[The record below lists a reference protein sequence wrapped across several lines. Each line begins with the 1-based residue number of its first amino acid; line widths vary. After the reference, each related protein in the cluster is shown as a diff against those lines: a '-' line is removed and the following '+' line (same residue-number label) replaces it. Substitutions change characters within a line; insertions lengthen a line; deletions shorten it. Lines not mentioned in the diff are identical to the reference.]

1 MLIRRP
7 GQPWHPFQPA
17 LHDERALQT
26 LLVQSPSLLPSPGPG
41 ELAVAANFR
50 IGSTASVDLLGVGVD
65 GRIVLVECG
74 RQEGPGRRP
83 MGGAALAVGA
93 GLWRAPYE
101 EFDRAFAVR
110 AGVPLLDKVAA
121 IARAGGLGWD
131 ENTFRTG
138 VADNLASGRFQ
149 LILAVDVVSDEVRQ
163 VVAYL
168 NAGARPG
175 LAAVALGLRY
185 HAEEGV
191 EILIPTVF
199 RGDGSRDDVLADGG
213 RGGAS
218 PEVSLPAMTG
228 QATPEPAG
236 VQASS
241 LGRPAAAPAPA
252 GTASGPAPKA
262 AAPSAPPAGSGA
274 PAPAPTASAPPAEP
288 AAAAPSAHV
297 PGSASSM
304 PAAAPAPSAGRPPA
318 ADPGAGKA
326 PASRPA
332 SPFAR
337 PAGQE
342 AEAPATS
349 TEPATPAS
357 AVGPAPAAAAPAPAA
372 ATPAAAPAPSATSAA
387 PAPSAPTDAT
397 GSPAAGA
404 EPAPAPAAAP
414 RAARPGTST
423 PIGTQGEHTLF
434 AALEASCL
442 PAAVEAVRRLY
453 HIARDRGRELQWG
466 HGDHPAVTA
475 VYEVDGKPVGVWSCY
490 TDLKPSFVV
499 NFEWLAPHV
508 PIERLQRL
516 ADRLAELPS
525 VPERL
530 AGLAEAGYKR
540 RLALAVNAV
549 LAQPGA
555 ADVISSA
562 LNELLD
568 PEGARAAAGT
578 TTSVP
583 PPPPAAAG
591 RGK

>member
-7 GQPWHPFQPA
+7 GQPWHPLQPA

-93 GLWRAPYE
+93 GLWRAPYD

-131 ENTFRTG
+131 ENAFRSG
-138 VADNLASGRFQ
+138 VTENLAAGRFQ

-191 EILIPTVF
+191 EILIPSVF
-199 RGDGSRDDVLADGG
+199 RADGGRDEAAADGG
-213 RGGAS
+213 RGGVPAD
-218 PEVSLPAMTG
+218 VSLPAPSDTPQPAG
-228 QATPEPAG
+228 IQAT
-236 VQASS
+236 S
-241 LGRPAAAPAPA
+241 LPSRPAPA
-252 GTASGPAPKA
+252 SASAPSGIASGPAPTA
-262 AAPSAPPAGSGA
+262 VAPSAPVASAPSG
-274 PAPAPTASAPPAEP
+274 PSTSPTASAAPA
-288 AAAAPSAHV
+288 S
-297 PGSASSM
+297 SASR
-304 PAAAPAPSAGRPPA
+304 AVA
-318 ADPGAGKA
+318 ADPVPGEA
-326 PASRPA
+326 PASGSS

-337 PAGQE
+337 PADQE

-349 TEPATPAS
+349 TDVSAPAEPTSETPGSSAPAASDATPM
-357 AVGPAPAAAAPAPAA
+357 PAAEATPITPSAAAPARAA
-372 ATPAAAPAPSATSAA
+372 ARSGGGTPV
-387 PAPSAPTDAT
+387 
-397 GSPAAGA
+397 GS
-404 EPAPAPAAAP
+404 
-414 RAARPGTST
+414 
-423 PIGTQGEHTLF
+423 QGEHALF

-442 PAAVEAVRRLY
+442 PAAVDAVRRLY

-475 VYEVDGKPVGVWSCY
+475 VYEVDGKSVGVWSCY

-499 NFEWLAPHV
+499 NFEWLAPHL

-555 ADVISSA
+555 ADVINSA
-562 LNELLD
+562 LTELLD
-568 PEGARAAAGT
+568 PDAASAAAT
-578 TTSVP
+578 ATSVP
-583 PPPPAAAG
+583 PPPPAAAAG
-591 RGK
+591 SRANKQS

>member
-7 GQPWHPFQPA
+7 GQPWHPLQPA

-93 GLWRAPYE
+93 GLWRAPYD

-131 ENTFRTG
+131 ENAFRAG
-138 VADNLASGRFQ
+138 VTDNLAAGRFQ

-175 LAAVALGLRY
+175 LASVALGLRY

-191 EILIPTVF
+191 EILIPSVF
-199 RGDGSRDDVLADGG
+199 RADGGREESADGG
-213 RGGAS
+213 RGAPGGD
-218 PEVSLPAMTG
+218 VSISAMGDTPQPA
-228 QATPEPAG
+228 A
-236 VQASS
+236 VQT
-241 LGRPAAAPAPA
+241 AAPAAPA
-252 GTASGPAPKA
+252 TPAPATAPTGAATAPAPKA
-262 AAPSAPPAGSGA
+262 AAPTPP
-274 PAPAPTASAPPAEP
+274 
-288 AAAAPSAHV
+288 APSA
-297 PGSASSM
+297 S
-304 PAAAPAPSAGRPPA
+304 AAPAPSSGGASVADPAPGRAPA
-318 ADPGAGKA
+318 AGSSSPFV
-326 PASRPA
+326 RPA
-332 SPFAR
+332 E
-337 PAGQE
+337 QE

-349 TEPATPAS
+349 TDVPATE
-357 AVGPAPAAAAPAPAA
+357 VGEVAEAAQAETADSPAPANRSDVAPE
-372 ATPAAAPAPSATSAA
+372 T
-387 PAPSAPTDAT
+387 
-397 GSPAAGA
+397 
-404 EPAPAPAAAP
+404 APAAAP
-414 RAARPGTST
+414 KAATRPSGPTSA
-423 PIGTQGEHTLF
+423 IGTQGEHALF
-434 AALEASCL
+434 TALEESCL
-442 PAAVEAVRRLY
+442 PAAVDAVRRLY

-490 TDLKPSFVV
+490 TDLKPSFVL

-508 PIERLQRL
+508 PLERLQRL

-530 AGLAEAGYKR
+530 TGLAEAGYKR

-555 ADVISSA
+555 ADVINSA
-562 LNELLD
+562 LTELLD
-568 PEGARAAAGT
+568 PEGAKAAAAAP
-578 TTSVP
+578 SVP
-583 PPPPAAAG
+583 PPPPASAG
-591 RGK
+591 SRGNKSS

>member
-7 GQPWHPFQPA
+7 GQPWHPLQPA

-110 AGVPLLDKVAA
+110 AGVPLLDKVSA

-131 ENTFRTG
+131 ENTFRQSVG
-138 VADNLASGRFQ
+138 DNLAAGRFH

-191 EILIPTVF
+191 EILIPSVF
-199 RGDGSRDDVLADGG
+199 RADGSREEAAADSG
-213 RGGAS
+213 RGGSS
-218 PEVSLPAMTG
+218 PDLSMPAMAG
-228 QATPEPAG
+228 APEPAG
-236 VQASS
+236 MQASLS
-241 LGRPAAAPAPA
+241 RPAPEPSAASASTSTVSAPAA
-252 GTASGPAPKA
+252 GG
-262 AAPSAPPAGSGA
+262 
-274 PAPAPTASAPPAEP
+274 
-288 AAAAPSAHV
+288 
-297 PGSASSM
+297 
-304 PAAAPAPSAGRPPA
+304 A
-318 ADPGAGKA
+318 ADPAPGKA
-326 PASRPA
+326 SATGSPSPFDRPA
-332 SPFAR
+332 DQA
-337 PAGQE
+337 

-349 TEPATPAS
+349 ITTSIVDDADAPVVETTDDRAIDEPAAS
-357 AVGPAPAAAAPAPAA
+357 SEP
-372 ATPAAAPAPSATSAA
+372 
-387 PAPSAPTDAT
+387 
-397 GSPAAGA
+397 
-404 EPAPAPAAAP
+404 EPAPAPEPSPSARTAGRTGAAAVGAP
-414 RAARPGTST
+414 T
-423 PIGTQGEHTLF
+423 PIGSQGEHALF
-434 AALEASCL
+434 AALEESCL
-442 PAAVEAVRRLY
+442 PAAVDAVRRLY

-475 VYEVDGKPVGVWSCY
+475 VYEVEGKPVGVWSCY

-508 PIERLQRL
+508 PIDRLQRL

-555 ADVISSA
+555 ADVINSA
-562 LNELLD
+562 LTELID
-568 PEGARAAAGT
+568 PEAARAAAAAAS
-578 TTSVP
+578 SVP
-583 PPPPAAAG
+583 PPPPG
-591 RGK
+591 SRR

>member
-7 GQPWHPFQPA
+7 GQPWHPLQPA

-110 AGVPLLDKVAA
+110 AGVPLLDKAA
-121 IARAGGLGWD
+121 SIARAGGLGWD
-131 ENTFRTG
+131 ENAFRSG
-138 VADNLASGRFQ
+138 VTDNLAAGRFH

-191 EILIPTVF
+191 ELLIPTVF
-199 RGDGSRDDVLADGG
+199 SGDGGRDAVGADGG
-213 RGGAS
+213 RSGAS
-218 PEVSLPAMTG
+218 SEVSLPA
-228 QATPEPAG
+228 ASDSPEPAG
-236 VQASS
+236 IQASS
-241 LGRPAAAPAPA
+241 IPARPAPAPA
-252 GTASGPAPKA
+252 QAPASSGVATGPALTGVAPTA
-262 AAPSAPPAGSGA
+262 PSASVAPSAP
-274 PAPAPTASAPPAEP
+274 
-288 AAAAPSAHV
+288 V
-297 PGSASSM
+297 
-304 PAAAPAPSAGRPPA
+304 AGRAPA
-318 ADPGAGKA
+318 ADPAPAKA
-326 PASRPA
+326 PASGSS

-337 PAGQE
+337 LAAQE
-342 AEAPATS
+342 VEAPATS
-349 TEPATPAS
+349 SDPAPAGEPAASSPSPEPEREPAPDLEATAAIPAADIPVAAIPEVGATPAPARPRPGAS
-357 AVGPAPAAAAPAPAA
+357 AAVG
-372 ATPAAAPAPSATSAA
+372 
-387 PAPSAPTDAT
+387 
-397 GSPAAGA
+397 G
-404 EPAPAPAAAP
+404 
-414 RAARPGTST
+414 
-423 PIGTQGEHTLF
+423 QGEHALF

-442 PAAVEAVRRLY
+442 PGAVDAVRRLY

-475 VYEVDGKPVGVWSCY
+475 VYDLDGKAVGVWSCY

-508 PIERLQRL
+508 PMERLQLL

-555 ADVISSA
+555 ADVINSA
-562 LNELLD
+562 LTELLD
-568 PEGARAAAGT
+568 PAAAAAGAAAT
-578 TTSVP
+578 TVP
-583 PPPPAAAG
+583 PPPPAAAAG
-591 RGK
+591 SRGTKQS

>member
-7 GQPWHPFQPA
+7 GQPWHPLQPA

-65 GRIVLVECG
+65 GRVALVECG

-131 ENTFRTG
+131 ENAFRSAVT
-138 VADNLASGRFQ
+138 DNLAAGRFQ

-191 EILIPTVF
+191 EILIPSVV
-199 RGDGSRDDVLADGG
+199 RADGG
-213 RGGAS
+213 RDEAPADSGRGGA
-218 PEVSLPAMTG
+218 PAEAAAPVMADAP
-228 QATPEPAG
+228 QPAG
-236 VQASS
+236 VQASVAS
-241 LGRPAAAPAPA
+241 EPVEAAAGRSGMTSAPAPPPTA
-252 GTASGPAPKA
+252 TASPSSPTATAFPAPA
-262 AAPSAPPAGSGA
+262 AGRVGADDPVPGRA
-274 PAPAPTASAPPAEP
+274 PAPGTPSPFAPPAEP
-288 AAAAPSAHV
+288 
-297 PGSASSM
+297 
-304 PAAAPAPSAGRPPA
+304 
-318 ADPGAGKA
+318 
-326 PASRPA
+326 
-332 SPFAR
+332 
-337 PAGQE
+337 E

-349 TEPATPAS
+349 TDLS
-357 AVGPAPAAAAPAPAA
+357 APAESANEAVAAPLVE
-372 ATPAAAPAPSATSAA
+372 TPQPGSEPAPSA
-387 PAPSAPTDAT
+387 D
-397 GSPAAGA
+397 
-404 EPAPAPAAAP
+404 PAPA
-414 RAARPGTST
+414 RATARAGAS
-423 PIGTQGEHTLF
+423 PIGTQGEHSLF
-434 AALEASCL
+434 TALEASCL
-442 PAAVEAVRRLY
+442 PAAVDAVRRLY

-475 VYEVDGKPVGVWSCY
+475 VYDVDGKAVGVWSCY

-516 ADRLAELPS
+516 AERLAELPS

-555 ADVISSA
+555 ADVINAA
-562 LNELLD
+562 LTELLD
-568 PEGARAAAGT
+568 PEGATAAASAS
-578 TTSVP
+578 SVP

-591 RGK
+591 NRANKPS

>member
-7 GQPWHPFQPA
+7 GQPWHPLQPA

-110 AGVPLLDKVAA
+110 AGVPLLDKVSS
-121 IARAGGLGWD
+121 IARAGSLGWD
-131 ENTFRTG
+131 ENAFRSS
-138 VADNLASGRFQ
+138 VAENLAAGRFQ

-175 LAAVALGLRY
+175 LASVALGLRY

-191 EILIPTVF
+191 EVLIPSVF
-199 RGDGSRDDVLADGG
+199 RADGG
-213 RGGAS
+213 REEGADGLSGVDIQLMTDAPETAGIQAQVTAS
-218 PEVSLPAMTG
+218 P
-228 QATPEPAG
+228 
-236 VQASS
+236 
-241 LGRPAAAPAPA
+241 AAPAA
-252 GTASGPAPKA
+252 SATASVTAPAPKA
-262 AAPSAPPAGSGA
+262 SAPSAAPTSAPATSGSGTA
-274 PAPAPTASAPPAEP
+274 GPGPGKASAT
-288 AAAAPSAHV
+288 
-297 PGSASSM
+297 GASS
-304 PAAAPAPSAGRPPA
+304 PFEQAAE
-318 ADPGAGKA
+318 
-326 PASRPA
+326 
-332 SPFAR
+332 
-337 PAGQE
+337 QE
-342 AEAPATS
+342 GEAPATS
-349 TEPATPAS
+349 TEATIADEVDSPVIEISDDATAEDAPPATDAEL
-357 AVGPAPAAAAPAPAA
+357 V
-372 ATPAAAPAPSATSAA
+372 SAA
-387 PAPSAPTDAT
+387 RVSTGRTVGGEAPV
-397 GSPAAGA
+397 
-404 EPAPAPAAAP
+404 
-414 RAARPGTST
+414 
-423 PIGTQGEHTLF
+423 GTQGEHALF
-434 AALEASCL
+434 SALEESCL
-442 PAAVEAVRRLY
+442 PAAVDAVRRLY

-475 VYEVDGKPVGVWSCY
+475 VYEVEGKPVGVWSCY

-555 ADVISSA
+555 ADLINSA
-562 LNELLD
+562 LTELID
-568 PEGARAAAGT
+568 PEAAKAAAT
-578 TTSVP
+578 AATSVP
-583 PPPPAAAG
+583 PPPPG
-591 RGK
+591 SRR

>member
-131 ENTFRTG
+131 ENAFRAG
-138 VADNLASGRFQ
+138 VGENLAAGRFQ

-199 RGDGSRDDVLADGG
+199 RGEGGPEALDIG
-213 RGGAS
+213 RGSAS
-218 PEVSLPAMTG
+218 AEVSLPAVSG
-228 QATPEPAG
+228 APEPAG
-236 VQASS
+236 VQATS
-241 LGRPAAAPAPA
+241 LPSRPAPAAAPSAV
-252 GTASGPAPKA
+252 ASGPAPKA
-262 AAPSAPPAGSGA
+262 AAPAPSAAPPAAPSASVAPPA
-274 PAPAPTASAPPAEP
+274 PAPAPARAVDPAPAK
-288 AAAAPSAHV
+288 
-297 PGSASSM
+297 
-304 PAAAPAPSAGRPPA
+304 APAPGTS
-318 ADPGAGKA
+318 
-326 PASRPA
+326 

-337 PAGQE
+337 PAAQE

-349 TEPATPAS
+349 SDPSGAASAVATPA
-357 AVGPAPAAAAPAPAA
+357 AAAPARPAPAAAAPAAAAPARPAPAA
-372 ATPAAAPAPSATSAA
+372 AAPAVVPPPEPALAVEDTPAAPAPEAAAPAPAVVPAQPASRPAA
-387 PAPSAPTDAT
+387 SAPV
-397 GSPAAGA
+397 GGQG
-404 EPAPAPAAAP
+404 EPA
-414 RAARPGTST
+414 
-423 PIGTQGEHTLF
+423 LF

-442 PAAVEAVRRLY
+442 PAAVDAVRRLY

-475 VYEVDGKPVGVWSCY
+475 VYDIDGKAVGVWSCY

-562 LNELLD
+562 LTELLD
-568 PEGARAAAGT
+568 PAAAKAGNAGP
-578 TTSVP
+578 SVP
-583 PPPPAAAG
+583 PPPPAAAAG
-591 RGK
+591 SRANKQS

>member
-7 GQPWHPFQPA
+7 GQPWHPLQPA

-93 GLWRAPYE
+93 GLWRAPYD

-131 ENTFRTG
+131 ESAFRAG
-138 VADNLASGRFQ
+138 VTDNLAAGRFQ

-175 LAAVALGLRY
+175 LASVALGLRY

-191 EILIPTVF
+191 EILIPSVF
-199 RGDGSRDDVLADGG
+199 RADGG
-213 RGGAS
+213 RDDSADTGRGAASGGD
-218 PEVSLPAMTG
+218 VSVPAV
-228 QATPEPAG
+228 ADAPRPAG
-236 VQASS
+236 VQASAS
-241 LGRPAAAPAPA
+241 VPAAPAPA
-252 GTASGPAPKA
+252 SAPSGAVSAPAPKA
-262 AAPSAPPAGSGA
+262 AAPAPPTTAAA
-274 PAPAPTASAPPAEP
+274 PPAPTASADPVPGRAP
-288 AAAAPSAHV
+288 AA
-297 PGSASSM
+297 GSS
-304 PAAAPAPSAGRPPA
+304 
-318 ADPGAGKA
+318 
-326 PASRPA
+326 

-337 PAGQE
+337 LADQE

-349 TEPATPAS
+349 TDVPVAEVAEVTPAD
-357 AVGPAPAAAAPAPAA
+357 AGDTPAPANGSDAAPE
-372 ATPAAAPAPSATSAA
+372 AT
-387 PAPSAPTDAT
+387 
-397 GSPAAGA
+397 
-404 EPAPAPAAAP
+404 PAPAPAKAD
-414 RAARPGTST
+414 ARPSGPTS
-423 PIGTQGEHTLF
+423 PVGTQGEHSLF
-434 AALEASCL
+434 AALEESCL
-442 PAAVEAVRRLY
+442 PAAVDAVRRLY

-508 PIERLQRL
+508 PVDRLQRL

-555 ADVISSA
+555 ADVINSA

-568 PEGARAAAGT
+568 PEGAKASAAAP
-578 TTSVP
+578 SVP
-583 PPPPAAAG
+583 PPPPTATG
-591 RGK
+591 SRGNKSS

>member
-7 GQPWHPFQPA
+7 GQPWHPLQPA

-93 GLWRAPYE
+93 GLWRAPYD

-131 ENTFRTG
+131 ESAFRAG
-138 VADNLASGRFQ
+138 VTDNLAAGRFQ

-175 LAAVALGLRY
+175 LASVALGLRY

-191 EILIPTVF
+191 EILIPSVF
-199 RGDGSRDDVLADGG
+199 RADGGREESSDGG

-218 PEVSLPAMTG
+218 GGDLSMPAMADAP
-228 QATPEPAG
+228 QPAG
-236 VQASS
+236 VQASAAAAPTS
-241 LGRPAAAPAPA
+241 PTPAAAPTGA
-252 GTASGPAPKA
+252 ASAPAPKA
-262 AAPSAPPAGSGA
+262 VAPSEPTTAAAPPAPSGTADPAPGRA
-274 PAPAPTASAPPAEP
+274 PAAGSSPPFVPPAE
-288 AAAAPSAHV
+288 
-297 PGSASSM
+297 
-304 PAAAPAPSAGRPPA
+304 
-318 ADPGAGKA
+318 
-326 PASRPA
+326 
-332 SPFAR
+332 
-337 PAGQE
+337 QE

-349 TEPATPAS
+349 TDAPAETAEAIVDVADAAPAS
-357 AVGPAPAAAAPAPAA
+357 AGASVASPEAAQAAAPAPR
-372 ATPAAAPAPSATSAA
+372 PSGPTS
-387 PAPSAPTDAT
+387 PV
-397 GSPAAGA
+397 
-404 EPAPAPAAAP
+404 
-414 RAARPGTST
+414 
-423 PIGTQGEHTLF
+423 GTQGEHSLF
-434 AALEASCL
+434 TALEESCL
-442 PAAVEAVRRLY
+442 PAAVDAVRRLY

-475 VYEVDGKPVGVWSCY
+475 VYEVEGKPVGVWSCY

-508 PIERLQRL
+508 PLDRLQRL

-555 ADVISSA
+555 ADVINSA

-568 PEGARAAAGT
+568 PAGAKAAAASP
-578 TTSVP
+578 SVP

-591 RGK
+591 SRGNKN

>member
-7 GQPWHPFQPA
+7 GQPWHPLQPA

-110 AGVPLLDKVAA
+110 AGVPLLDKVAS

-131 ENTFRTG
+131 EASFRSNVG
-138 VADNLASGRFQ
+138 DNLTAGRFQ

-191 EILIPTVF
+191 EILIPSVF
-199 RGDGSRDDVLADGG
+199 RADGG
-213 RGGAS
+213 REDAAAESGRSGGS
-218 PEVSLPAMTG
+218 TDVSIPA
-228 QATPEPAG
+228 ATEAPQPAG
-236 VQASS
+236 VQASGVTS
-241 LGRPAAAPAPA
+241 APAPA
-252 GTASGPAPKA
+252 GSAAPSATGSGAAPKA
-262 AAPSAPPAGSGA
+262 AAPPGPSASTSSAPAAGRA
-274 PAPAPTASAPPAEP
+274 VADPAP
-288 AAAAPSAHV
+288 
-297 PGSASSM
+297 
-304 PAAAPAPSAGRPPA
+304 GR
-318 ADPGAGKA
+318 A
-326 PASRPA
+326 PASGPSSPFERPA
-332 SPFAR
+332 D
-337 PAGQE
+337 QE

-349 TEPATPAS
+349 TEVSITDIDTAGAAAATAAIDITASPAAEVGSVAEATERREATAPARE
-357 AVGPAPAAAAPAPAA
+357 PAPAAPARP
-372 ATPAAAPAPSATSAA
+372 
-387 PAPSAPTDAT
+387 
-397 GSPAAGA
+397 
-404 EPAPAPAAAP
+404 AP
-414 RAARPGTST
+414 RAAAPPVAVG
-423 PIGTQGEHTLF
+423 GQGEHALF
-434 AALEASCL
+434 AALEESCL
-442 PAAVEAVRRLY
+442 PAAVDAVRRLY

-508 PIERLQRL
+508 PIDRLQRL

-555 ADVISSA
+555 ADVINSA
-562 LNELLD
+562 LTELID
-568 PEGARAAAGT
+568 PAAANAAASASG
-578 TTSVP
+578 TSVP
-583 PPPPAAAG
+583 PPPPG
-591 RGK
+591 TRR

>member
-7 GQPWHPFQPA
+7 GQPWHPLQPA

-110 AGVPLLDKVAA
+110 AGVPLLDKVAS

-131 ENTFRTG
+131 ENGFRTA
-138 VADNLASGRFQ
+138 VSDNLAGGRFQ

-191 EILIPTVF
+191 EILIPSVF
-199 RGDGSRDDVLADGG
+199 RADASRDDTGADSARTGSADSGG
-213 RGGAS
+213 NV
-218 PEVSLPAMTG
+218 PTPA
-228 QATPEPAG
+228 APDAAAHPAAA

-241 LGRPAAAPAPA
+241 AAPNRPATATAPSGSVTTPSPTAATPGGAPASPAPPVPSASAASAPGA
-252 GTASGPAPKA
+252 GTAIDPGPGRAPA
-262 AAPSAPPAGSGA
+262 AGS
-274 PAPAPTASAPPAEP
+274 T
-288 AAAAPSAHV
+288 
-297 PGSASSM
+297 
-304 PAAAPAPSAGRPPA
+304 
-318 ADPGAGKA
+318 
-326 PASRPA
+326 

-337 PAGQE
+337 PAEQE

-349 TEPATPAS
+349 TDDVDPAATEAVPTVESESSSPAEASGS
-357 AVGPAPAAAAPAPAA
+357 APSGGSDAPAAAATPETAQAAAPSAFGSAPAA
-372 ATPAAAPAPSATSAA
+372 P
-387 PAPSAPTDAT
+387 
-397 GSPAAGA
+397 
-404 EPAPAPAAAP
+404 
-414 RAARPGTST
+414 ARPSGTT
-423 PIGTQGEHTLF
+423 APVGTQGEHDLF
-434 AALEASCL
+434 AALEQSCL
-442 PAAVEAVRRLY
+442 PAAVDAVRRLY

-530 AGLAEAGYKR
+530 AGLAEAGYRR

-568 PEGARAAAGT
+568 PAAAKAAASAGN
-578 TTSVP
+578 SVP
-583 PPPPAAAG
+583 PPPPGA
-591 RGK
+591 RR

>member
-7 GQPWHPFQPA
+7 GQPWHPLQPA

-93 GLWRAPYE
+93 GLWRAPYD

-131 ENTFRTG
+131 ESAFRAG
-138 VADNLASGRFQ
+138 VTDNLAAGRFQ

-175 LAAVALGLRY
+175 LASVALGLRY

-191 EILIPTVF
+191 EILIPSVF
-199 RGDGSRDDVLADGG
+199 RADGARDESGDGG
-213 RGGAS
+213 RGAAPGGDLS
-218 PEVSLPAMTG
+218 IPAM
-228 QATPEPAG
+228 ADTPQPAG

-241 LGRPAAAPAPA
+241 PAAPATPA
-252 GTASGPAPKA
+252 PAATPSGAATAPAPKA
-262 AAPSAPPAGSGA
+262 SAPSAPASAATDPAPGRAPAAGSS
-274 PAPAPTASAPPAEP
+274 PPFVPPAE
-288 AAAAPSAHV
+288 
-297 PGSASSM
+297 
-304 PAAAPAPSAGRPPA
+304 
-318 ADPGAGKA
+318 
-326 PASRPA
+326 
-332 SPFAR
+332 
-337 PAGQE
+337 QE

-349 TEPATPAS
+349 TDVPVETAEVILDDVDVAP
-357 AVGPAPAAAAPAPAA
+357 PAAAGSV
-372 ATPAAAPAPSATSAA
+372 ATPEAAQAAVPAAPAPST
-387 PAPSAPTDAT
+387 PP
-397 GSPAAGA
+397 
-404 EPAPAPAAAP
+404 
-414 RAARPGTST
+414 ARPSGPTN
-423 PIGTQGEHTLF
+423 PVGTQGEHSLF
-434 AALEASCL
+434 AALEESCL
-442 PAAVEAVRRLY
+442 PAAVDAVRRLY

-508 PIERLQRL
+508 PLDRLQRL

-555 ADVISSA
+555 ADVINSA
-562 LNELLD
+562 LTELLD
-568 PEGARAAAGT
+568 PEAAKAAAAGP
-578 TTSVP
+578 SVP

-591 RGK
+591 SRGGK

>member
-7 GQPWHPFQPA
+7 GQPWHPLQPA

-110 AGVPLLDKVAA
+110 AGVPLIDKAA
-121 IARAGGLGWD
+121 SIARAGGLGWD
-131 ENTFRTG
+131 ENAFRAG
-138 VADNLASGRFQ
+138 VSDNLTAGRFH

-191 EILIPTVF
+191 ELLIPTVF
-199 RGDGSRDDVLADGG
+199 SGDGSRDGAGAEGG

-218 PEVSLPAMTG
+218 SEVSLPASS
-228 QATPEPAG
+228 ATPEPAG

-241 LGRPAAAPAPA
+241 LSALPAPVEAAAPSGVA
-252 GTASGPAPKA
+252 TGPAPKA
-262 AAPSAPPAGSGA
+262 AAPPPPATA
-274 PAPAPTASAPPAEP
+274 APTTSV
-288 AAAAPSAHV
+288 APSA
-297 PGSASSM
+297 PM
-304 PAAAPAPSAGRPPA
+304 AGRAPA
-318 ADPGAGKA
+318 ADPA
-326 PASRPA
+326 PATAPAPGSSSPFVRPA
-332 SPFAR
+332 D
-337 PAGQE
+337 QE

-349 TEPATPAS
+349 SEPVPVEEPVPSSPEPAPEPVVEPEATSATPT
-357 AVGPAPAAAAPAPAA
+357 VAAAPAP
-372 ATPAAAPAPSATSAA
+372 PRPRPSA
-387 PAPSAPTDAT
+387 
-397 GSPAAGA
+397 
-404 EPAPAPAAAP
+404 
-414 RAARPGTST
+414 GT
-423 PIGTQGEHTLF
+423 PVGGQGEHALF

-442 PAAVEAVRRLY
+442 PAAVDAVRRLY

-475 VYEVDGKPVGVWSCY
+475 VYDVDGKAVGVWSCY

-508 PIERLQRL
+508 SMDRLQGL

-555 ADVISSA
+555 ADVINSA
-562 LNELLD
+562 LTELLD
-568 PEGARAAAGT
+568 PAAASAGAT
-578 TTSVP
+578 ATSVP
-583 PPPPAAAG
+583 PPPPAAAAG
-591 RGK
+591 SRGNKQS

>member
-7 GQPWHPFQPA
+7 GQPWHPLQPA

-93 GLWRAPYE
+93 GLWRAPYD

-131 ENTFRTG
+131 ESAFRAG
-138 VADNLASGRFQ
+138 VTDNLAAGRFQ

-175 LAAVALGLRY
+175 LASVALGLRY

-191 EILIPTVF
+191 EILIPSVF
-199 RGDGSRDDVLADGG
+199 RADGG
-213 RGGAS
+213 RDESADTGRGAASGGD
-218 PEVSLPAMTG
+218 VSIPAVADAP
-228 QATPEPAG
+228 QPAG
-236 VQASS
+236 VQAGASV
-241 LGRPAAAPAPA
+241 PAAPAPA
-252 GTASGPAPKA
+252 PAPSGVVSAPAPKA
-262 AAPSAPPAGSGA
+262 AAPAPP
-274 PAPAPTASAPPAEP
+274 TTVASP
-288 AAAAPSAHV
+288 
-297 PGSASSM
+297 
-304 PAAAPAPSAGRPPA
+304 PAPSASAVPASSAGGATVADPVPGRAPA
-318 ADPGAGKA
+318 AGA
-326 PASRPA
+326 S

-337 PAGQE
+337 LADQE

-349 TEPATPAS
+349 TDVPVAEVAEATPPDAGDS
-357 AVGPAPAAAAPAPAA
+357 PAPANGSDAAPEAAPAPA
-372 ATPAAAPAPSATSAA
+372 PAKA
-387 PAPSAPTDAT
+387 
-397 GSPAAGA
+397 
-404 EPAPAPAAAP
+404 
-414 RAARPGTST
+414 AARPSGPTS
-423 PIGTQGEHTLF
+423 PVGTQGEHSLF
-434 AALEASCL
+434 AALEESCL
-442 PAAVEAVRRLY
+442 PAAVDAVRRLY

-508 PIERLQRL
+508 PVDRLQRL

-555 ADVISSA
+555 ADVINSA
-562 LNELLD
+562 LTELLD
-568 PEGARAAAGT
+568 PEGAKAAATGP
-578 TTSVP
+578 SVP

-591 RGK
+591 SRGSK

>member
-7 GQPWHPFQPA
+7 GQPWHPLQPA

-65 GRIVLVECG
+65 GRVVLVECG

-110 AGVPLLDKVAA
+110 AGVPLIDKAA
-121 IARAGGLGWD
+121 GIARAGGLGWD
-131 ENTFRTG
+131 ESAFRASVTE
-138 VADNLASGRFQ
+138 NLASGRFQ

-191 EILIPTVF
+191 ELLIPTVF
-199 RGDGSRDDVLADGG
+199 RGDGSREEASADSG
-213 RGGAS
+213 RGAS
-218 PEVSLPAMTG
+218 GEVSLPAS
-228 QATPEPAG
+228 AAPPEPAG
-236 VQASS
+236 VQASTAPA
-241 LGRPAAAPAPA
+241 RPTVVTAPAPAAAPAPT

-262 AAPSAPPAGSGA
+262 SAASPLPTASVAPPATAG
-274 PAPAPTASAPPAEP
+274 PAPTADP
-288 AAAAPSAHV
+288 
-297 PGSASSM
+297 
-304 PAAAPAPSAGRPPA
+304 APA
-318 ADPGAGKA
+318 KA
-326 PASRPA
+326 PASGSS

-337 PAGQE
+337 PAAQE

-349 TEPATPAS
+349 S
-357 AVGPAPAAAAPAPAA
+357 DPAPAEAPAAPAPETVRPPEPEASQAEPDVVPAEA
-372 ATPAAAPAPSATSAA
+372 ATPAP
-387 PAPSAPTDAT
+387 
-397 GSPAAGA
+397 A
-404 EPAPAPAAAP
+404 EPAPARGTPRAAAP
-414 RAARPGTST
+414 VG
-423 PIGTQGEHTLF
+423 GQGEHALF

-442 PAAVEAVRRLY
+442 PAAVDAVRRLY

-466 HGDHPAVTA
+466 HGEHPAVTA
-475 VYEVDGKPVGVWSCY
+475 VYEVDGKAVGLWSCY
-490 TDLKPSFVV
+490 TDLKPSFVI

-508 PIERLQRL
+508 EIERLQRL

-555 ADVISSA
+555 ADVINTA
-562 LNELLD
+562 FTELLTPD
-568 PEGARAAAGT
+568 AAQAGT
-578 TTSVP
+578 TATPVP
-583 PPPPAAAG
+583 PPPPAAAAN
-591 RGK
+591 RGGKQA

>member
-7 GQPWHPFQPA
+7 GQPWHPLQPA

-110 AGVPLLDKVAA
+110 AGVPLLDKVSS
-121 IARAGGLGWD
+121 IARAGSLGWD
-131 ENTFRTG
+131 ENAFRSAVTE
-138 VADNLASGRFQ
+138 NLATGRFQ

-175 LAAVALGLRY
+175 LASVALGLRY

-191 EILIPTVF
+191 EVLIPSVF
-199 RGDGSRDDVLADGG
+199 RADGG
-213 RGGAS
+213 RDEGADGGRSSEIPLMTDA
-218 PEVSLPAMTG
+218 PET
-228 QATPEPAG
+228 AG
-236 VQASS
+236 VQAPVTASS
-241 LGRPAAAPAPA
+241 APAATATASVTAPAPRASAPSAAPA
-252 GTASGPAPKA
+252 
-262 AAPSAPPAGSGA
+262 SAPATSGSGA
-274 PAPAPTASAPPAEP
+274 AGPGSGKASAT
-288 AAAAPSAHV
+288 
-297 PGSASSM
+297 GASS
-304 PAAAPAPSAGRPPA
+304 PFEQA
-318 ADPGAGKA
+318 AD
-326 PASRPA
+326 
-332 SPFAR
+332 
-337 PAGQE
+337 QE
-342 AEAPATS
+342 GEAPATS
-349 TEPATPAS
+349 TSTEPSIAEDRDSPVIEISDVVSADDAPPATDTEPVS
-357 AVGPAPAAAAPAPAA
+357 AGRSSAGRTGGEAAPV
-372 ATPAAAPAPSATSAA
+372 
-387 PAPSAPTDAT
+387 
-397 GSPAAGA
+397 
-404 EPAPAPAAAP
+404 
-414 RAARPGTST
+414 
-423 PIGTQGEHTLF
+423 GTQGEHALF
-434 AALEASCL
+434 SALEESCL
-442 PAAVEAVRRLY
+442 PAAVDAVRRLY

-475 VYEVDGKPVGVWSCY
+475 VYEVEGKPVGVWSCY

-555 ADVISSA
+555 ADLINSA
-562 LNELLD
+562 LTELID
-568 PEGARAAAGT
+568 PEAAKAAAAT
-578 TTSVP
+578 ATSVP
-583 PPPPAAAG
+583 PPPPG
-591 RGK
+591 SRR

>member
-7 GQPWHPFQPA
+7 GQPWHPLQPA

-93 GLWRAPYE
+93 GLWRAPYD

-110 AGVPLLDKVAA
+110 AGVPLLEKIAA

-131 ENTFRTG
+131 EKAFRAG
-138 VADNLASGRFQ
+138 VTENLAAGRFQ

-199 RGDGSRDDVLADGG
+199 QADGG
-213 RGGAS
+213 RETVPADGERGEA
-218 PEVSLPAMTG
+218 PTDVSLPAQSG
-228 QATPEPAG
+228 TPEPAG
-236 VQASS
+236 AQASGPS
-241 LGRPAAAPAPA
+241 SGQGSTLAATPS
-252 GTASGPAPKA
+252 GVASGPAPKA
-262 AAPSAPPAGSGA
+262 VASPPPVVSAPSAPTA
-274 PAPAPTASAPPAEP
+274 PVTP
-288 AAAAPSAHV
+288 
-297 PGSASSM
+297 
-304 PAAAPAPSAGRPPA
+304 PAPSAGPAPA
-318 ADPGAGKA
+318 ADPA
-326 PASRPA
+326 PAQAPVAGSTSPFVRPA
-332 SPFAR
+332 AK
-337 PAGQE
+337 Q

-349 TEPATPAS
+349 SDPVASEDAAALAPAS
-357 AVGPAPAAAAPAPAA
+357 AAAPVPTPIRSSAPEPEAA
-372 ATPAAAPAPSATSAA
+372 RAPSRPSGGA
-387 PAPSAPTDAT
+387 PV
-397 GSPAAGA
+397 GG
-404 EPAPAPAAAP
+404 
-414 RAARPGTST
+414 
-423 PIGTQGEHTLF
+423 QGEHALF

-442 PAAVEAVRRLY
+442 PAAVDAVRRLY

-508 PIERLQRL
+508 PIERLQQL

-555 ADVISSA
+555 ADVISTA
-562 LNELLD
+562 LTELLD
-568 PEGARAAAGT
+568 PGAAKAAAT
-578 TTSVP
+578 AAVP
-583 PPPPAAAG
+583 PPPPAAAAG
-591 RGK
+591 SRGNKSS

>member
-7 GQPWHPFQPA
+7 GQPWHPLQPA

-110 AGVPLLDKVAA
+110 AGVPLLDKVSS
-121 IARAGGLGWD
+121 IARAGSLGWD
-131 ENTFRTG
+131 ENAFRSAVTE
-138 VADNLASGRFQ
+138 NLSTGRFQ

-175 LAAVALGLRY
+175 LASVALGLRY

-191 EILIPTVF
+191 EVLIPSVF
-199 RGDGSRDDVLADGG
+199 RADGG
-213 RGGAS
+213 REEGTDGSRTSTEIPLMTAVTS
-218 PEVSLPAMTG
+218 GDTPAPG
-228 QATPEPAG
+228 QETAG
-236 VQASS
+236 VQAQAS
-241 LGRPAAAPAPA
+241 PAAPAATATASVTAPAPKASAPSAAPAPK
-252 GTASGPAPKA
+252 AS
-262 AAPSAPPAGSGA
+262 APSAAPTSA
-274 PAPAPTASAPPAEP
+274 PATSGPGAAGPGPGRASATGASSPFEP
-288 AAAAPSAHV
+288 AA
-297 PGSASSM
+297 
-304 PAAAPAPSAGRPPA
+304 
-318 ADPGAGKA
+318 D
-326 PASRPA
+326 
-332 SPFAR
+332 
-337 PAGQE
+337 QE
-342 AEAPATS
+342 GEAPATS
-349 TEPATPAS
+349 IEPSIADETDSPVIEISDSGTTDDADAEPVSATRAS
-357 AVGPAPAAAAPAPAA
+357 AGRKGGTAAPV
-372 ATPAAAPAPSATSAA
+372 
-387 PAPSAPTDAT
+387 
-397 GSPAAGA
+397 
-404 EPAPAPAAAP
+404 
-414 RAARPGTST
+414 
-423 PIGTQGEHTLF
+423 GTQGEHALF
-434 AALEASCL
+434 SALEESCL
-442 PAAVEAVRRLY
+442 PAAVDAVRRLY

-466 HGDHPAVTA
+466 HGDHPAVMA
-475 VYEVDGKPVGVWSCY
+475 VYEVEGKPVGVWSCY

-508 PIERLQRL
+508 PIDRLQRL

-555 ADVISSA
+555 ADLIHSA
-562 LNELLD
+562 LTELID
-568 PEGARAAAGT
+568 PEAAKAAAAAAS
-578 TTSVP
+578 SVP
-583 PPPPAAAG
+583 PPPPG
-591 RGK
+591 SRR

>member
-7 GQPWHPFQPA
+7 GQPWHPLQPA

-93 GLWRAPYE
+93 GLWRAPYD

-110 AGVPLLDKVAA
+110 AGVPLLDKTAA

-131 ENTFRTG
+131 EAAFRAG
-138 VADNLASGRFQ
+138 VTENLAAGRFQ

-199 RGDGSRDDVLADGG
+199 RADGG
-213 RGGAS
+213 RDEAPADGTRGGGEIA
-218 PEVSLPAMTG
+218 LPASD
-228 QATPEPAG
+228 APAAPAG
-236 VQASS
+236 VQASLPS
-241 LGRPAAAPAPA
+241 RPAPAPA
-252 GTASGPAPKA
+252 PAPSGTASGPAPSATAPA
-262 AAPSAPPAGSGA
+262 APTGSAPSAPSARTADPAPGRA
-274 PAPAPTASAPPAEP
+274 PA
-288 AAAAPSAHV
+288 
-297 PGSASSM
+297 
-304 PAAAPAPSAGRPPA
+304 AG
-318 ADPGAGKA
+318 
-326 PASRPA
+326 PA

-337 PAGQE
+337 PAAQE

-349 TEPATPAS
+349 SDVPAAAMPAVSGEPDAAPGPAAATAEP
-357 AVGPAPAAAAPAPAA
+357 PAPAAAAATAPPAA
-372 ATPAAAPAPSATSAA
+372 EAAQPSPAEPPAAVPEAAAPET
-387 PAPSAPTDAT
+387 
-397 GSPAAGA
+397 
-404 EPAPAPAAAP
+404 PAPAPAP
-414 RAARPGTST
+414 SRAAARAGAGA
-423 PIGTQGEHTLF
+423 PIGTQGEHSLF

-442 PAAVEAVRRLY
+442 PAAVDAVRRLY

-516 ADRLAELPS
+516 ADTLAELPS

-555 ADVISSA
+555 ADVISAA

-568 PEGARAAAGT
+568 PEGAKASAGT

-591 RGK
+591 RK

>member
-7 GQPWHPFQPA
+7 GQPWHPLQPA

-110 AGVPLLDKVAA
+110 AGVPLLDKVSA

-131 ENTFRTG
+131 ENTFRTSVG
-138 VADNLASGRFQ
+138 DNLAAGRFH

-191 EILIPTVF
+191 EILIPSVF
-199 RGDGSRDDVLADGG
+199 RADGSREEAAADSG
-213 RGGAS
+213 RGGSSADLS
-218 PEVSLPAMTG
+218 MPAM
-228 QATPEPAG
+228 ADAPEPAG
-236 VQASS
+236 VQASLS
-241 LGRPAAAPAPA
+241 RPAPEPSAASASTVSAPAA
-252 GTASGPAPKA
+252 GG
-262 AAPSAPPAGSGA
+262 
-274 PAPAPTASAPPAEP
+274 
-288 AAAAPSAHV
+288 
-297 PGSASSM
+297 
-304 PAAAPAPSAGRPPA
+304 A
-318 ADPGAGKA
+318 ADPAPGKA
-326 PASRPA
+326 SATGSP
-332 SPFAR
+332 SPFERA
-337 PAGQE
+337 ADQE

-349 TEPATPAS
+349 ITTSIVDDADAPVVETTD
-357 AVGPAPAAAAPAPAA
+357 APAADEAA
-372 ATPAAAPAPSATSAA
+372 AS
-387 PAPSAPTDAT
+387 
-397 GSPAAGA
+397 A
-404 EPAPAPAAAP
+404 EPAPAAEPSPSARAPGRAGAAAVSAP
-414 RAARPGTST
+414 TAVAS
-423 PIGTQGEHTLF
+423 QGEHALF
-434 AALEASCL
+434 TALEESCL
-442 PAAVEAVRRLY
+442 PAAVDAVRRLY

-508 PIERLQRL
+508 PIDRLQRL

-555 ADVISSA
+555 ADVINSA
-562 LNELLD
+562 LTELID
-568 PEGARAAAGT
+568 PEAAKAAAAAAS
-578 TTSVP
+578 SVP
-583 PPPPAAAG
+583 PPPPGG
-591 RGK
+591 RR

>member
-7 GQPWHPFQPA
+7 GQPWHPLQPA

-110 AGVPLLDKVAA
+110 AGVPLLDKVSS
-121 IARAGGLGWD
+121 IARAGSLGWD
-131 ENTFRTG
+131 ENAFRSAVG
-138 VADNLASGRFQ
+138 ENLATGRFQ

-175 LAAVALGLRY
+175 LASVALGLRY

-191 EILIPTVF
+191 EVLIPSVF
-199 RGDGSRDDVLADGG
+199 RADGG
-213 RGGAS
+213 REEGADGRTS
-218 PEVSLPAMTG
+218 TEIPLMTDAPET
-228 QATPEPAG
+228 AG
-236 VQASS
+236 VQAQVT
-241 LGRPAAAPAPA
+241 AAPAAPA
-252 GTASGPAPKA
+252 ATATASVTAPAPKA
-262 AAPSAPPAGSGA
+262 SAPSAAPSS
-274 PAPAPTASAPPAEP
+274 
-288 AAAAPSAHV
+288 
-297 PGSASSM
+297 
-304 PAAAPAPSAGRPPA
+304 APAPSGSGAAGPGPGKASATGASSPFEPA
-318 ADPGAGKA
+318 AE
-326 PASRPA
+326 
-332 SPFAR
+332 
-337 PAGQE
+337 QE
-342 AEAPATS
+342 GEAPATS
-349 TEPATPAS
+349 TQSSITDEVDSPVIEIS
-357 AVGPAPAAAAPAPAA
+357 DAAMADDAAPATDAEPVSAA
-372 ATPAAAPAPSATSAA
+372 LASAGRTGGGAAPV
-387 PAPSAPTDAT
+387 
-397 GSPAAGA
+397 
-404 EPAPAPAAAP
+404 
-414 RAARPGTST
+414 
-423 PIGTQGEHTLF
+423 GTQGEHALF
-434 AALEASCL
+434 SALEDSCL
-442 PAAVEAVRRLY
+442 PAAVDAVRRLY

-475 VYEVDGKPVGVWSCY
+475 VYEVEGKPVGVWSCY

-555 ADVISSA
+555 ADLINSA
-562 LNELLD
+562 LAELID
-568 PEGARAAAGT
+568 PEAAKANAAT
-578 TTSVP
+578 ATAVP
-583 PPPPAAAG
+583 PPPPG
-591 RGK
+591 SRR

>member
-7 GQPWHPFQPA
+7 GQPWHPLQPA

-110 AGVPLLDKVAA
+110 AGVPLLDKVSA
-121 IARAGGLGWD
+121 IARASSLGWD
-131 ENTFRTG
+131 ENSFRSS
-138 VADNLASGRFQ
+138 VAENLATGRFQ

-191 EILIPTVF
+191 EVLIPSVF
-199 RGDGSRDDVLADGG
+199 RADGG
-213 RGGAS
+213 REEGAGDSGRSTDLSIPLVTDSPEPSGVQTQATAS
-218 PEVSLPAMTG
+218 P
-228 QATPEPAG
+228 
-236 VQASS
+236 
-241 LGRPAAAPAPA
+241 AAPAA
-252 GTASGPAPKA
+252 TATATVTTPAPKA
-262 AAPSAPPAGSGA
+262 AAPSA
-274 PAPAPTASAPPAEP
+274 APTSATT
-288 AAAAPSAHV
+288 
-297 PGSASSM
+297 
-304 PAAAPAPSAGRPPA
+304 A
-318 ADPGAGKA
+318 ADPGPGKA
-326 PASRPA
+326 PAPGATSPFERPA
-332 SPFAR
+332 E
-337 PAGQE
+337 QE

-349 TEPATPAS
+349 TEPSIADEAHSPVIEISDAPTADDVPTSAEAEPTSAPATRAATGRAGGGATP
-357 AVGPAPAAAAPAPAA
+357 V
-372 ATPAAAPAPSATSAA
+372 
-387 PAPSAPTDAT
+387 
-397 GSPAAGA
+397 
-404 EPAPAPAAAP
+404 
-414 RAARPGTST
+414 
-423 PIGTQGEHTLF
+423 GTQGEHALF
-434 AALEASCL
+434 VALEESCL
-442 PAAVEAVRRLY
+442 PAAVDAVRRLY

-508 PIERLQRL
+508 QIERLQRL

-555 ADVISSA
+555 ADVINSA
-562 LNELLD
+562 LTELID
-568 PEGARAAAGT
+568 PDAAKAAAAAAT
-578 TTSVP
+578 AVP
-583 PPPPAAAG
+583 PPPPG
-591 RGK
+591 SRR

>member
-7 GQPWHPFQPA
+7 GQPWHPLQPA

-121 IARAGGLGWD
+121 IARASGLGWD
-131 ENTFRTG
+131 ENTFRAG
-138 VADNLASGRFQ
+138 VGENLATGRFH

-163 VVAYL
+163 VVGYL

-185 HAEEGV
+185 HAEEGI
-191 EILIPTVF
+191 EILMPSVV
-199 RGDGSRDDVLADGG
+199 RADGG
-213 RGGAS
+213 RDEATGDGGRIGSAADAS
-218 PEVSLPAMTG
+218 IPDVTGVTPGDTSGSPA
-228 QATPEPAG
+228 PEPAG
-236 VQASS
+236 VQASLS
-241 LGRPAAAPAPA
+241 SRPAPA
-252 GTASGPAPKA
+252 SA
-262 AAPSAPPAGSGA
+262 AAPSAS
-274 PAPAPTASAPPAEP
+274 
-288 AAAAPSAHV
+288 
-297 PGSASSM
+297 GSAVS
-304 PAAAPAPSAGRPPA
+304 APSAGGVTA
-318 ADPGAGKA
+318 ADPAPGKGRG
-326 PASRPA
+326 SS
-332 SPFAR
+332 SPFERSAE
-337 PAGQE
+337 QK

-349 TEPATPAS
+349 TATSVVEADVPVVETTDAPAAEAS
-357 AVGPAPAAAAPAPAA
+357 AVAEPVPADEPAPAAEPVAA
-372 ATPAAAPAPSATSAA
+372 ARVAGRAS
-387 PAPSAPTDAT
+387 
-397 GSPAAGA
+397 AGA
-404 EPAPAPAAAP
+404 EAAAV
-414 RAARPGTST
+414 GS
-423 PIGTQGEHTLF
+423 QGEHALF
-434 AALEASCL
+434 AALEESCL
-442 PAAVEAVRRLY
+442 PAAVDAVRRLY

-555 ADVISSA
+555 ADVINSA
-562 LNELLD
+562 LTELID
-568 PEGARAAAGT
+568 PEAAKSAAAAANA
-578 TTSVP
+578 VP
-583 PPPPAAAG
+583 PPPPGG
-591 RGK
+591 RR

>member
-7 GQPWHPFQPA
+7 GQPWHPLQPA

-93 GLWRAPYE
+93 GLWRAPYD

-131 ENTFRTG
+131 ESAFRAG
-138 VADNLASGRFQ
+138 VTDNLAAGRFQ

-175 LAAVALGLRY
+175 LASVALGLRY

-191 EILIPTVF
+191 EILIPSVF
-199 RGDGSRDDVLADGG
+199 RADAGREESADGG
-213 RGGAS
+213 RGAAS
-218 PEVSLPAMTG
+218 GGDLSIPAMSDAP
-228 QATPEPAG
+228 QPAG

-241 LGRPAAAPAPA
+241 AAAPAAPSPAAAPSGAA
-252 GTASGPAPKA
+252 TASAPKA
-262 AAPSAPPAGSGA
+262 SAPSAPASAATDPAPGRASAAGSS
-274 PAPAPTASAPPAEP
+274 PPFVPPAE
-288 AAAAPSAHV
+288 
-297 PGSASSM
+297 
-304 PAAAPAPSAGRPPA
+304 
-318 ADPGAGKA
+318 
-326 PASRPA
+326 
-332 SPFAR
+332 
-337 PAGQE
+337 QE

-349 TEPATPAS
+349 TDVPVEAAEVILDD
-357 AVGPAPAAAAPAPAA
+357 AGVAPAAAAGSVATPEAAQAA
-372 ATPAAAPAPSATSAA
+372 APAAPAPSTPAA
-387 PAPSAPTDAT
+387 PPGGPTN
-397 GSPAAGA
+397 PV
-404 EPAPAPAAAP
+404 
-414 RAARPGTST
+414 
-423 PIGTQGEHTLF
+423 GTQGEHSLF
-434 AALEASCL
+434 AALEESCL
-442 PAAVEAVRRLY
+442 PAAVDAVRRLY

-508 PIERLQRL
+508 PVERLQRL

-555 ADVISSA
+555 ADVINSA
-562 LNELLD
+562 LTELLD
-568 PEGARAAAGT
+568 PEGAKAAAAAG
-578 TTSVP
+578 TSVP
-583 PPPPAAAG
+583 PPPPTATG
-591 RGK
+591 NRGSK

>member
-1 MLIRRP
+1 M
-7 GQPWHPFQPA
+7 
-17 LHDERALQT
+17 
-26 LLVQSPSLLPSPGPG
+26 LVQSPSLLPSPGPG

-131 ENTFRTG
+131 EGAFRAG
-138 VADNLASGRFQ
+138 VTDNLSAGRFQ

-199 RGDGSRDDVLADGG
+199 RGEGSRDDISSDSG
-213 RGGAS
+213 RGGA
-218 PEVSLPAMTG
+218 PAEVSLPA
-228 QATPEPAG
+228 QSDTPEPAG
-236 VQASS
+236 VQATS
-241 LGRPAAAPAPA
+241 LPSRPAPAPA
-252 GTASGPAPKA
+252 PATAPSGVASGPAPRA
-262 AAPSAPPAGSGA
+262 AAPPSPVAAAPLNTPTASTAPPA
-274 PAPAPTASAPPAEP
+274 
-288 AAAAPSAHV
+288 PS
-297 PGSASSM
+297 
-304 PAAAPAPSAGRPPA
+304 PA
-318 ADPGAGKA
+318 ADPA
-326 PASRPA
+326 PGRAPVSGSS

-337 PAGQE
+337 PADQE

-349 TEPATPAS
+349 SDPALSGGPDAPATDSPATG
-357 AVGPAPAAAAPAPAA
+357 ARDAGAPTPEPVPAPGPA
-372 ATPAAAPAPSATSAA
+372 
-387 PAPSAPTDAT
+387 
-397 GSPAAGA
+397 A
-404 EPAPAPAAAP
+404 ETTPAPAPAAT
-414 RAARPGTST
+414 RAARPTAAAG
-423 PIGTQGEHTLF
+423 PAVGQGEHALF
-434 AALEASCL
+434 AALEGSCL
-442 PAAVEAVRRLY
+442 PAAVDAVRRLY

-466 HGDHPAVTA
+466 HGEHPAVTA
-475 VYEVDGKPVGVWSCY
+475 VYDVDGKAVGLWSCY

-562 LNELLD
+562 FNELLD
-568 PEGARAAAGT
+568 PDAAKAGATA
-578 TTSVP
+578 TSVP
-583 PPPPAAAG
+583 PPPPTAVAG
-591 RGK
+591 NRSNKPS

>member
-7 GQPWHPFQPA
+7 GQPWHPLQPA

-131 ENTFRTG
+131 ENAFRAG
-138 VADNLASGRFQ
+138 VTDNLAAGRFQ

-175 LAAVALGLRY
+175 LASVALGLRY

-191 EILIPTVF
+191 EVLIPSVF
-199 RGDGSRDDVLADGG
+199 RADGG
-213 RGGAS
+213 REEAESTS
-218 PEVSLPAMTG
+218 PRC
-228 QATPEPAG
+228 
-236 VQASS
+236 
-241 LGRPAAAPAPA
+241 GRHADIVHGRCARTRRGA
-252 GTASGPAPKA
+252 GTG
-262 AAPSAPPAGSGA
+262 AGTVGA
-274 PAPAPTASAPPAEP
+274 RRHGDGFGLGSRAEGDGD
-288 AAAAPSAHV
+288 V
-297 PGSASSM
+297 RSSHLRRFNVRQ
-304 PAAAPAPSAGRPPA
+304 AVV
-318 ADPGAGKA
+318 DPGPGKA
-326 PASRPA
+326 PASGA
-332 SPFAR
+332 SSPFAR
-337 PAGQE
+337 PADQE
-342 AEAPATS
+342 AEATATS
-349 TEPATPAS
+349 PTEPLVADEADAPVVELGDDPVAE
-357 AVGPAPAAAAPAPAA
+357 PAPAIAEPEP
-372 ATPAAAPAPSATSAA
+372 
-387 PAPSAPTDAT
+387 
-397 GSPAAGA
+397 
-404 EPAPAPAAAP
+404 EPAPAPAPASRP
-414 RAARPGTST
+414 GPAARPRPRRSGARGST
-423 PIGTQGEHTLF
+423 RCSPPWRSR
-434 AALEASCL
+434 AC
-442 PAAVEAVRRLY
+442 PAAVDAVRRLY

-475 VYEVDGKPVGVWSCY
+475 VYDVDGKPVGVWSCY

-555 ADVISSA
+555 ADVINSA
-562 LNELLD
+562 LTELID
-568 PEGARAAAGT
+568 PEAAKAAAAAA
-578 TTSVP
+578 SAVP
-583 PPPPAAAG
+583 PPPPG
-591 RGK
+591 SRR